1 MAAPRLK
8 ASLALLLSPIFSW
21 LVLWWAGPVFLSRVY
36 FFTWWK
42 INYENP
48 IAEDDVTFLEFR
60 LIYSFTFLLS
70 WQEGVTSTS
79 SVLFLAHSPVIGCY
93 RKQWFLTNISSAWW
107 VWSPACPPPQ
117 ECETTKVKTWSLSAW
132 FLYLTPAIHDL
143 DISQCL
149 WSNFKQKLG
158 SGGLFPAGI
167 STRSWP
173 MATRTSVNSWV
184 CLLVSVRVTWCWLM
198 GSVGLSQST
207 LWTGNLCKRKKQQ
220 QMWGPLGA
228 SLHSGVL
235 FKCSSPG
242 WTFSLVPSNNF
253 CENDCF
259 PTCIILLRKGAS
271 LIAIDLSPWFK
282 QLISGLWGGRGMVW
296 VGDNCQVDVLARVWA
311 PTYTRHNIYTYS
323 HVDTHIDMHTHM

>member
-1 MAAPRLK
+1 MTKSVDVTLQSSCGSSKIEGISGSTSKSYLLVAC
-8 ASLALLLSPIFSW
+8 SLI
-21 LVLWWAGPVFLSRVY
+21 SRPCVSFFM

-60 LIYSFTFLLS
+60 FIYSFISLLS
-70 WQEGVTSTS
+70 WQEGATSTS
-79 SVLFLAHSPVIGCY
+79 SLILSPQSCHWELLKAMVSYQHLLCLMGL
-93 RKQWFLTNISSAWW
+93 KSSF
-107 VWSPACPPPQ
+107 SPQ

-149 WSNFKQKLG
+149 GGNFKQKLG

-167 STRSWP
+167 SNRSWP
-173 MATRTSVNSWV
+173 MATRISVNFWV
-184 CLLVSVRVTWCWLM
+184 CLLVSVRVTWSWLM

-253 CENDCF
+253 CENNCF
-259 PTCIILLRKGAS
+259 PVCVILLRKGAS
-271 LIAIDLSPWFK
+271 FIAIDLSPQFK

-296 VGDNCQVDVLARVWA
+296 VGITARLTEW
-311 PTYTRHNIYTYS
+311 
-323 HVDTHIDMHTHM
+323 